1 MREDAPAFP
10 PGNAVDAVDESD
22 VFVAARDADAEPTDD
37 VDTTVTLHVYGWH
50 NVQPGPLAWTFPTLR
65 AALNAVKTMKNAVQW
80 SIVAGRD
87 LSIDE
92 ARRTGTVLIEQLG
105 RT

>member
-1 MREDAPAFP
+1 MREDAPAIP
-10 PGNAVDAVDESD
+10 PGDAVDAIDESD
-22 VFVAARDADAEPTDD
+22 VFVARRDREEPTDD

-65 AALNAVKTMKNAVQW
+65 AALSAVRTMKNAVQW

-87 LSIDE
+87 LTIEE
-92 ARRTGTVLIEQLG
+92 ARSSGAILIEQLG